1 MGGVLE
7 VVLPV
12 FALIGLGFGA
22 SKRKIVQQGGFDG
35 MSMFVF
41 SLAAPSLIFVG
52 GTRPHEGGG
61 GAVTALM
68 IGGVLVFLLAIW
80 GGRRLFGM
88 NLAEAALF
96 GLACV
101 FGNSLMM
108 GVPIILAAFG
118 QPGVPP
124 MLGILALQTM
134 VLLGMA
140 TVAVEMGLHASAP
153 WGRVLRATVKGV
165 LRSPVVMAVL
175 AAMAWRATGWP
186 VPGPALRTME
196 LLGAAAPAVAL
207 FCLGGGLAGISG
219 TAAWRETL
227 AIILVKL
234 VALPALVWL
243 IAIAI
248 GATPIETAVAVTMSA
263 LPTGANAFIFARR
276 YTIGMDRSGAAVVV
290 TTAIS
295 VLTLSALIGH
305 FKGTLP

>member
-22 SKRKIVQQGGFDG
+22 AKRKIVQQPGFDG

-52 GTRPHEGGG
+52 GTRPHESAG

-68 IGGVLVFLLAIW
+68 IGCVVVFLGAIL
-80 GGRRLFGM
+80 GGRRIFGM

-108 GVPIILAAFG
+108 GVPIILAAYG

-140 TVAVEMGLHASAP
+140 TVAVEMGLHEHAP
-153 WGRVLRATVKGV
+153 WGRVLKATVMGV
-165 LRSPVVMAVL
+165 VKSPIVMAVV
-175 AAMAWRATGWP
+175 AAMAWKATGVP
-186 VPGPALRTME
+186 VPGPAVRTME
-196 LLGAAAPAVAL
+196 LLGAAAPSVAL

-219 TAAWRETL
+219 AAAWRETL

-234 VALPALVWL
+234 LALPALVWL
-243 IAIAI
+243 VAILI
-248 GATPIETAVAVTMSA
+248 GATPIETAVAVTMAA

-276 YTIGMDRSGAAVVV
+276 YTIGMDRYGAAVVV

-305 FKGTLP
+305 FRGILP